1 MLLKKNYFK
10 ISITVFL
17 SLFLHVIQSET
28 IKTVNNTEIDSLVLD
43 IYIQSRAQQPLDQI
57 TAEQRLTFLDE
68 LSDIYLLS
76 TQENANELNNN
87 PQIQAQIELQN
98 RMLLAQSVAN
108 DYYSNINLSEEEVL
122 IEYNDVIK
130 RSPTKEYKAKHILL
144 ETQGEAISIIDRM
157 EQGEKFEELAK
168 SHSIGPSASDGGS
181 LGSWFSPSQM
191 VKPFSDAVASL
202 NDGAYSRNPVQT
214 EFGWHVIL
222 REESRN
228 ATPPTIDSVRSEI
241 QQKIMQD
248 RFQDYLNQIRRN
260 SESRTNQ

>member
-1 MLLKKNYFK
+1 VLSKKNYFK
-10 ISITVFL
+10 ITITVFL
-17 SLFLHVIQSET
+17 SLFLHELQSET

-43 IYIQSRAQQPLDQI
+43 IYIESRVQQPSNQI
-57 TAEQRLTFLDE
+57 TAEQRLIFLNE

-76 TQENANELNNN
+76 TQENAKKLNNN

-98 RMLLAQSVAN
+98 RMLLAQSMAN
-108 DYYSNINLSEEEVL
+108 EYYSSINLSEEEIL
-122 IEYNDVIK
+122 IEYNNAIK
-130 RSPTKEYKAKHILL
+130 NVPTKEYKAKHILL
-144 ETQGEAISIIDRM
+144 ETQGEAISIIEKL

-181 LGSWFSPSQM
+181 LGNWFSPNQM

-202 NDGAYSRNPVQT
+202 NDGAYSKNPVQT

-228 ATPPTIDSVRSEI
+228 ANPPTIDSVRNEI

-248 RFQDYLNQIRRN
+248 KFQNYLNQIRKN
-260 SESRTNQ
+260 SE

>member
-1 MLLKKNYFK
+1 MLSKKNYFK
-10 ISITVFL
+10 ITITVFL
-17 SLFLHVIQSET
+17 SLFLHELQSET
-28 IKTVNNTEIDSLVLD
+28 IKTVNKTEIDSLVLE
-43 IYIQSRAQQPLDQI
+43 IYIESRVQQPSNQI
-57 TAEQRLTFLDE
+57 TAEQRLIFLNE

-76 TQENANELNNN
+76 TQENAKKLNNN

-108 DYYSNINLSEEEVL
+108 EYYSSINLSEEEIL
-122 IEYNDVIK
+122 IEYNNAIK
-130 RSPTKEYKAKHILL
+130 NAPTKEYKAKHILL
-144 ETQGEAISIIDRM
+144 ETQGEAISIIEKL

-181 LGSWFSPSQM
+181 LGNWFSPNQM

-202 NDGAYSRNPVQT
+202 NDGAYSKNPVQT

-228 ATPPTIDSVRSEI
+228 ANPPTIDSVRNEI

-248 RFQDYLNQIRRN
+248 KFQNYLNKIRKN
-260 SESRTNQ
+260 SE

>member
-1 MLLKKNYFK
+1 MLSKKNHFK
-10 ISITVFL
+10 ITITIFL
-17 SLFLHVIQSET
+17 SLFLHELQSET

-43 IYIQSRAQQPLDQI
+43 IYIESRVQQPSNQI
-57 TAEQRLTFLDE
+57 TAEQRLIFLNE

-76 TQENANELNNN
+76 TQENAKKLNNN

-108 DYYSNINLSEEEVL
+108 EYYSSINLSEEEIL
-122 IEYNDVIK
+122 IEYNNAIK
-130 RSPTKEYKAKHILL
+130 NVPTKEYKAKHILL
-144 ETQGEAISIIDRM
+144 ETQGEAISIIEKL

-181 LGSWFSPSQM
+181 LGNWFSPNQM

-202 NDGAYSRNPVQT
+202 NDGAYSKNPVQT

-228 ATPPTIDSVRSEI
+228 ANPPTIDSVRNEI

-248 RFQDYLNQIRRN
+248 KFQNYLNQIRKN
-260 SESRTNQ
+260 SE

>member
-1 MLLKKNYFK
+1 MLSKKNYFK
-10 ISITVFL
+10 ITITVFL
-17 SLFLHVIQSET
+17 SLFLHELQSET

-43 IYIQSRAQQPLDQI
+43 IYIESRVQQPSNQI
-57 TAEQRLTFLDE
+57 TAEQRLIFLNE

-76 TQENANELNNN
+76 TQENAKKLNNN

-108 DYYSNINLSEEEVL
+108 EYYSSINLSEEEIL
-122 IEYNDVIK
+122 IEYNNAIK
-130 RSPTKEYKAKHILL
+130 NVPTKEYKAKHILL
-144 ETQGEAISIIDRM
+144 ETQGEAISIIEKL

-181 LGSWFSPSQM
+181 LGNWFSPNQM

-202 NDGAYSRNPVQT
+202 NDGAYSKNPVQT

-228 ATPPTIDSVRSEI
+228 ANPPTIDSVRNEI

-248 RFQDYLNQIRRN
+248 KFQNYLNQIRKN
-260 SESRTNQ
+260 SE

>member
-1 MLLKKNYFK
+1 MLSKKNYFK
-10 ISITVFL
+10 ILITIFFT
-17 SLFLHVIQSET
+17 LFIHEIHSET
-28 IKTVNNTEIDSLVLD
+28 VKTVNNTEIDNLVLD
-43 IYIQSRAQQPLDQI
+43 IYIQSRTQQPTNQI
-57 TAEQRLTFLDE
+57 TAEQRLIFLNE

-76 TQENANELNNN
+76 TQENAKILNNN

-108 DYYSNINLSEEEVL
+108 EYYSKINLSEEEIL

-130 RSPTKEYKAKHILL
+130 STPTKEYKAKHILL
-144 ETQGEAISIIDRM
+144 EAQGEAISIIEKL

-181 LGSWFSPSQM
+181 LGSWFSPNQM
-191 VKPFSDAVASL
+191 VKPFSDAVVLL
-202 NDGAYSRNPVQT
+202 NDGSYSKVPVQT

-222 REESRN
+222 RETSRD
-228 ATPPTIDSVRSEI
+228 ATPPTIDSVRNEI

-248 RFQDYLNQIRRN
+248 KFQNYLNQIRKN
-260 SESRTNQ
+260 SEPNSN

>member
-1 MLLKKNYFK
+1 MLPKKNYFK
-10 ISITVFL
+10 ITITVFL
-17 SLFLHVIQSET
+17 SLFLHELQSET

-43 IYIQSRAQQPLDQI
+43 IYIESRVQQPSNQI
-57 TAEQRLTFLDE
+57 TAEQRLIFLNE

-76 TQENANELNNN
+76 TQENAKKLNNN

-98 RMLLAQSVAN
+98 RMLLAQSMAN
-108 DYYSNINLSEEEVL
+108 EYYSSINLSEEEIL
-122 IEYNDVIK
+122 IEYNNAIK
-130 RSPTKEYKAKHILL
+130 NVPTKEYKAKHILL
-144 ETQGEAISIIDRM
+144 ETQGEAISIIEKL

-168 SHSIGPSASDGGS
+168 NHSIGPSASDGGS
-181 LGSWFSPSQM
+181 LGNWFSPNQM

-202 NDGAYSRNPVQT
+202 NDGAYSKNPVQT

-228 ATPPTIDSVRSEI
+228 ANPPTIDSVRNEI

-248 RFQDYLNQIRRN
+248 KFQNYLNQIRKN
-260 SESRTNQ
+260 SE

>member
-1 MLLKKNYFK
+1 MLSKKNYFK
-10 ISITVFL
+10 ITITVFL
-17 SLFLHVIQSET
+17 SLFLHELQSET

-43 IYIQSRAQQPLDQI
+43 IYIESRVQQPSNQI
-57 TAEQRLTFLDE
+57 TAEQRLIFLNE

-76 TQENANELNNN
+76 TQENAKKLNNN

-98 RMLLAQSVAN
+98 RMLLAQSMAN
-108 DYYSNINLSEEEVL
+108 EYYSSINLSEEEIL
-122 IEYNDVIK
+122 IEYNNAIK
-130 RSPTKEYKAKHILL
+130 NVPTKEYKAKHILL
-144 ETQGEAISIIDRM
+144 ETQGEAISIIEKL

-181 LGSWFSPSQM
+181 LGNWFSPNQM

-202 NDGAYSRNPVQT
+202 NDGAYSKNPVQT

-228 ATPPTIDSVRSEI
+228 ANPPTIDSVRNEI

-248 RFQDYLNQIRRN
+248 KFQNYLNQIRKN
-260 SESRTNQ
+260 SE

>member
-1 MLLKKNYFK
+1 MLPKKNYFK
-10 ISITVFL
+10 ITITVFL
-17 SLFLHVIQSET
+17 SLFLHELQSET

-43 IYIQSRAQQPLDQI
+43 IYIESRVQQPSNQI
-57 TAEQRLTFLDE
+57 TAEQRLIFLNE

-76 TQENANELNNN
+76 TQENAKKLNNN

-98 RMLLAQSVAN
+98 RMLLAQSMAN
-108 DYYSNINLSEEEVL
+108 EYYSSINLSEEEIL
-122 IEYNDVIK
+122 IEYNNAIK
-130 RSPTKEYKAKHILL
+130 NVPTKEYKAKHILL
-144 ETQGEAISIIDRM
+144 ETQGEAISIIEKL

-181 LGSWFSPSQM
+181 LGNWFSPNQM

-202 NDGAYSRNPVQT
+202 NDGAYSKNPVQT

-228 ATPPTIDSVRSEI
+228 ANPPTIDSVRNEI

-248 RFQDYLNQIRRN
+248 KFQNYLNQIRKN
-260 SESRTNQ
+260 SE